1 MNAPVPLQVIKSVE
15 GKPEYVLI
23 PVAVY
28 QALREE
34 IEDEIAGLEAAAQKS
49 EGYVPFA
56 VEDYVSNPVS
66 LARIQAN
73 VTQEQLAERM
83 GVSQAY
89 VSKIENQAK
98 VTGKLLAKVD
108 AALAK
113 KKKRQ
118 LQDAPERLPKHLGTR
133 PSVGG
138 RRPR

>member
-1 MNAPVPLQVIKSVE
+1 MNAPVSLQVIKSVE

-34 IEDEIAGLEAAAQKS
+34 IEDEIAGLEATAQKG

-66 LARIQAN
+66 LARIKAN

-98 VTGKLLAKVD
+98 VTAKLLAKVD

-113 KKKRQ
+113 KKKR
-118 LQDAPERLPKHLGTR
+118 RHHLSR
-133 PSVGG
+133 E
-138 RRPR
+138 